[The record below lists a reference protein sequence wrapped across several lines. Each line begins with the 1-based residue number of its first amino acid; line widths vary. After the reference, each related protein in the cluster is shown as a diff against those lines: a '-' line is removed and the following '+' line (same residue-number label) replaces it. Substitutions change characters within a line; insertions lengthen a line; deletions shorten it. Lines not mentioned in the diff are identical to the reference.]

1 MKRRSFFQMLL
12 AWILSKLSIFSKPIG
27 EQRLF
32 HRREKGELQYAWFTK
47 NGLKRTSEI
56 FSDVNDALNLRYQTK
71 DWSKIPP
78 DRWGTVTQSDNTTKF
93 EHSPDQGDNFPDEP
107 PMLEWPGDLEL
118 VKFDE
123 KGNVSNEPKWAKRT
137 DDIALKWWERA
148 KVRGVMFDWH
158 PPKSLA
164 SRFKEMMARK
174 DQID

>member
-1 MKRRSFFQMLL
+1 MKRRSFFQMFL

-32 HRREKGELQYAWFTK
+32 HRRERGELQYAWFTK
-47 NGLKRTSEI
+47 DGLKRTSEI
-56 FSDVNDALNLRYQTK
+56 FHDVNDALNLRYQTK

-78 DRWGTVTQSDNTTKF
+78 FGWGQTTDSGPLIKN
-93 EHSPDQGDNFPDEP
+93 ENHPSGGDKFPDDA
-107 PMLEWPGDLEL
+107 MLEWPGDLEL

-123 KGNVSNEPKWAKRT
+123 KGNFINEPKWAKRN
-137 DDIALKWWERA
+137 DDMALKWWERA